1 MWRGCEQEQERII
14 PNNGVA
20 SLLLRVNTKFFVR
33 SFLKINF
40 SPIFGGEVMG
50 EILNVPPPSWQ
61 EAVTGLHRRR
71 LLLLAS
77 QALAGMY
84 KKALQA
90 NVEDI

>member
-1 MWRGCEQEQERII
+1 MR
-14 PNNGVA
+14 PDV
-20 SLLLRVNTKFFVR
+20 LLNELTAV
-33 SFLKINF
+33 SAG
-40 SPIFGGEVMG
+40 SVMG

-84 KKALQA
+84 KRALQA
-90 NVEDI
+90 NVKDI